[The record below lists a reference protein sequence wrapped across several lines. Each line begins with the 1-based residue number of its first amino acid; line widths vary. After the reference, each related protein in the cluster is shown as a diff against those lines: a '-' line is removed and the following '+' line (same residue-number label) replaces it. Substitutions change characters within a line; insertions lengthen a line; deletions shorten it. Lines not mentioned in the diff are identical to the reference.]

1 MNRIC
6 ERRMEG
12 GFHSREIAFSNDFHC
27 CSDTEPLV
35 CAVVSDS
42 EFVGSKFN
50 VKASGSSWVK
60 VCILWVMVIV

>member
-1 MNRIC
+1 M
-6 ERRMEG
+6 ERC
-12 GFHSREIAFSNDFHC
+12 FHSGEISFSDDFYRR
-27 CSDTEPLV
+27 SNTETIV
-35 CAVVSDS
+35 RAVVSDS